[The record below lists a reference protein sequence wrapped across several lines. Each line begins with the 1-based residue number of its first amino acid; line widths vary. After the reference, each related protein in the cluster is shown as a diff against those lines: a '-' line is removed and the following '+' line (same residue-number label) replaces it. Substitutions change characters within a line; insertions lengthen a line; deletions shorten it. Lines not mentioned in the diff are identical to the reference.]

1 MPVAQR
7 REIRRW
13 RERRDLRRRRVRLV
27 GSAGILV
34 VAVALILLAAPGA
47 HAPTGQVT
55 LALTSGDLVGRLQ
68 DPVSRSSE
76 RSADPE
82 PTAPLPATSSA
93 VPQTAAPE
101 PPPADEPAAP
111 AVPAPEPRAAARP
124 TAVGSAPDGSG
135 ATGVSDQGAAMSAEI
150 VALTNAER
158 AAAGLPALGV
168 SSCATQQAADRS
180 TLLVAEGRFEHDPL
194 GPILEACAAGTV
206 GENLSLGYASAP
218 AAVTG
223 WMKSPGHRENILRSS
238 FTQIGVA
245 CAQGARGWL
254 CAQVFLG

>member
-1 MPVAQR
+1 M
-7 REIRRW
+7 
-13 RERRDLRRRRVRLV
+13 V

-34 VAVALILLAAPGA
+34 VALALILVAAPGA
-47 HAPTGQVT
+47 HAPTEQVT

-68 DPVSRSSE
+68 DAASRGGE
-76 RSADPE
+76 RSGDAE
-82 PTAPLPATSSA
+82 PTEPLPATSSA
-93 VPQTAAPE
+93 VPQAAAPE
-101 PPPADEPAAP
+101 PPPSDEPPAP

-124 TAVGSAPDGSG
+124 TAVWSAAAGSG
-135 ATGVSDQGAAMSAEI
+135 APVASDEGAAMSAEI

-158 AAAGLPALGV
+158 AAAGLPELGA

-194 GPILEACAAGTV
+194 GPVLEACASGAV
-206 GENLSLGYASAP
+206 GENLSLGYASAQ

-238 FTQIGVA
+238 FSQLGVA
-245 CAQGARGWL
+245 CTQGSRGWL
-254 CAQVFLG
+254 CVQVFLG